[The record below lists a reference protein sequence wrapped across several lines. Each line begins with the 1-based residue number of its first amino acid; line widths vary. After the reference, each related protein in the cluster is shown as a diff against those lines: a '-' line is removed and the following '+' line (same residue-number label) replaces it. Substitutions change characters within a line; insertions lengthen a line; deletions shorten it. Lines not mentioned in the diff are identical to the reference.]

1 MKKSIDLD
9 RLLRPNIRTITPYS
23 SARSEFSGSAN
34 IFLDANE
41 NFRDFLS
48 PWDAQKA
55 PRNRYPDPFQRDL
68 KERVAAVF
76 GVTADMLFLGNG
88 SDEAIDLLYRAFAV
102 PGADRAVIMPPTYG
116 VYQVFAD
123 VNDIQT
129 IRVPL
134 TDEFTVDLDE
144 LEKCISAEPA
154 EHLKLLFV
162 CSPNNPTGNP
172 VDRNELVS
180 MLNLFPGIVVV
191 DEAYQ
196 DFSSWPSALGL
207 LPDFDNLVV
216 LRTFS
221 KGWGMAGV
229 RFGMAV
235 SSPGI
240 AEVLRNIKYPYNLST
255 PAQEEVLR
263 VLEVQDEVRKG
274 IQEITVSREHLA
286 AEIAGLAYVEKV
298 YPSQA
303 NFILVRTVDADAL
316 YTLLREQGIIIRNR
330 TREPGCAGCVRITVG
345 SAEENAALLSAMK
358 KLEGTV

>member
-9 RLLRPNIRTITPYS
+9 RLLRPNIRSITPYS

-76 GVTADMLFLGNG
+76 GVAADMLFLGNG

-144 LEKCISAEPA
+144 LKKCISAEPA

-172 VDRNELVS
+172 VGRNELVS
-180 MLNLFPGIVVV
+180 ILNLFPGIVVV